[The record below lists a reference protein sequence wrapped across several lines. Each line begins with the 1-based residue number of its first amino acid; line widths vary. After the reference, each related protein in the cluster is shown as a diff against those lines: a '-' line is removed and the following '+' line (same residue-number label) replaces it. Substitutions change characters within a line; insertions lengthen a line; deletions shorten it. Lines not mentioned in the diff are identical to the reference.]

1 MSPVLIIVLTA
12 MTPPLVIRVT
22 TICTQP
28 LPMTRALQYALMD
41 TMEVTLTTVKSVMS
55 LVQFVVDHPLLS
67 VANVLQE
74 FTSLD

>member
-1 MSPVLIIVLTA
+1 MRTVLLIVLTA

-41 TMEVTLTTVKSVMS
+41 SMEVALTTVKSVMKV
-55 LVQFVVDHPLLS
+55 VQFVADPHLMIVL
-67 VANVLQE
+67 NV
-74 FTSLD
+74 